1 VTRRVLLRRIVLGAL
16 VLLLLAASFVV
27 WQIGPRNIVGML
39 LYDHRQEGTI
49 RVGDAA
55 PDVVLE
61 KLDGGEERL
70 SASIGGRPLV
80 LIFGS
85 FT

>member
-1 VTRRVLLRRIVLGAL
+1 MTLRRAIIGVLFLILAGGIVLA
-16 VLLLLAASFVV
+16 
-27 WQIGPRNIVGML
+27 WQIGPRNIIGL
-39 LYDHRQEGTI
+39 LRYDQRHEGAL

-55 PDVVLE
+55 PDVVLATM
-61 KLDGGEERL
+61 DGGEARL
-70 SASIGGRPLV
+70 AQSIGGQPLV